1 MRKKLL
7 VAASAL
13 WLLASLAP
21 AAAAPAVHYSSE
33 MRAFPP
39 PFAEVV
45 QDSSVSLVATSE
57 RARIT
62 VKTSG
67 LVPGNVY
74 TLWGISFS
82 HPENCITPH
91 ACGPDDEE
99 QRPDEVGFA
108 IQQVGGHVTG
118 ESGNVNFGGSI
129 AVDNAQGAEYHIV
142 VAEHGPLDPANM
154 PAQIKTDG
162 PGVQI
167 GFLAP

>member
-1 MRKKLL
+1 MRKKIL

-21 AAAAPAVHYSSE
+21 AAAAPAVHHSSE
-33 MRAFPP
+33 MLTLPP
-39 PFAEVV
+39 PFSAV
-45 QDSSVSLVATSE
+45 QDSSVSVVATSE

-82 HPENCITPH
+82 HPENCTIAY
-91 ACGPDDEE
+91 ACGPGDDV
-99 QRPDEVGFA
+99 PGTPAGWA

-118 ESGNVNFGGSI
+118 KSGNVNFGGSI

-154 PAQIKTDG
+154 PAQIMTPG
-162 PGVQI
+162 PPVQI
-167 GFLAP
+167 GFIAP

>member
-1 MRKKLL
+1 MRKKIL

-21 AAAAPAVHYSSE
+21 AAAAPAVHDSSE

-39 PFAEVV
+39 PFTEVV

-82 HPENCITPH
+82 HPENCITPNE
-91 ACGPDDEE
+91 CGPGDDVPGT
-99 QRPDEVGFA
+99 RAGWA

-118 ESGNVNFGGSI
+118 KSGNVNFGGSI
-129 AVDNAQGAEYHIV
+129 AVDNAQHAEYHIV

-154 PAQIKTDG
+154 PAQIKT
-162 PGVQI
+162 PHPPVQI

>member
-1 MRKKLL
+1 MRKKILL
-7 VAASAL
+7 AASAL
-13 WLLASLAP
+13 WLLASLPP
-21 AAAAPAVHYSSE
+21 AAAAPAVHDSSE
-33 MRAFPP
+33 MLTLPAF
-39 PFAEVV
+39 AAV

-82 HPENCITPH
+82 HPEFCSIPNQ
-91 ACGPDDEE
+91 CGPGDDVPGT
-99 QRPDEVGFA
+99 QAGFA

-118 ESGNVNFGGSI
+118 KSGNVNFGGSI

-154 PAQIKTDG
+154 PAEIKTGG

-167 GFLAP
+167 GFIAP

>member
-91 ACGPDDEE
+91 ACGPGDDV
-99 QRPDEVGFA
+99 PDTPAGFA

-129 AVDNAQGAEYHIV
+129 AVENAQGAEYHIV
-142 VAEHGPLDPANM
+142 VAEHGSLDPQNM
-154 PAQIKTDG
+154 PGQIKTPG

-167 GFLAP
+167 GFIAP

>member
-21 AAAAPAVHYSSE
+21 AAAAPAAHDSAPMLTLPGFVE
-33 MRAFPP
+33 
-39 PFAEVV
+39 V
-45 QDSSVSLVATSE
+45 QDSSASLVATSE
-57 RARIT
+57 GASIT
-62 VKTSG
+62 VHTSG

-82 HPENCITPH
+82 HPENCNTPN
-91 ACGPDDEE
+91 ACGPGDDV
-99 QRPDEVGFA
+99 PDTPAGWA

-142 VAEHGPLDPANM
+142 VAEHGSLDPQNM
-154 PAQIKTDG
+154 PGQIKTPG

-167 GFLAP
+167 GFIAP